1 MKKALSVVGLALALS
16 TTALAQ
22 DVRSL
27 GLGGALVPGP
37 TLSPFNPAYLSYPA
51 DGRGGG
57 LSLPVGLLNFVLN
70 PQMNVLDFFSN
81 RAAYTST
88 PPTKEFNFLA
98 AFDQITHLNS
108 FILNTPTAP
117 RELTITL
124 NSTGLSFFDETNQ
137 RPLNVDFSSFG
148 GLFGS
153 PSATSGVSPFVSVP
167 FSIGPV
173 AIKLGV
179 FGNVSPSSPQ
189 INQALIA
196 DVADG
201 NLSAAYPNA
210 ASISGQGALGISL
223 DFGFSFPIDFDLT
236 KVYFGARA
244 SGFFGLAYADGRA
257 VLSVKPGSD
266 NTLANAKIG
275 YEYSYFLSSPF
286 ASALGSGYSSGF
298 GFGAAGDIGV
308 VADLPGSSLGTPE
321 LEKLTVGLGVIGVV
335 EANTWSGTE
344 IKTVYDPD
352 TGNATTTTNPNATRG
367 GITFNPLFT
376 ANVAGQFSLAGGFR
390 VLAML
395 DGQIGRG
402 GFSTH
407 LGVEAQWTILVVRGG
422 IGLENG
428 RFRFGVGAGLE
439 ITPGI
444 GLDLALTAHPTPI
457 VGGTSFGV
465 ALAVRF
471 GF

>member
-1 MKKALSVVGLALALS
+1 MKKALTIVGLALALS
-16 TTALAQ
+16 SAAMAQ

-37 TLSPFNPAYLSYPA
+37 ALSPFNPAYLNYPG

-57 LSLPVGLLNFVLN
+57 LTLPVGLLNFVLN
-70 PQMNVLDFFSN
+70 PQMNVLDFISN

-98 AFDQITHLNS
+98 AYDQITHLNS

-117 RELTITL
+117 KELTITL
-124 NSTGLSFFDETNQ
+124 SASGLSLFDVTNN
-137 RPLNVDFSSFG
+137 RPISLDFSSFG
-148 GLFGS
+148 GLFGT
-153 PSATSGVSPFVSVP
+153 PSATSGVSPFFSIP

-179 FGNVSPSSPQ
+179 FANIAPGSPQ
-189 INQALIA
+189 INQALVA

-201 NLSAAYPNA
+201 NLSAAYSNA
-210 ASISGQGALGISL
+210 ASVTAQAAAGVSL
-223 DFGFSFPIDFDLT
+223 DFGFSFPIDFDST
-236 KVYFGARA
+236 KLYVGARA
-244 SGFFGLAYADGRA
+244 SGFFGLAYADGRG
-257 VLSVKPGSD
+257 VLNVKPGAD
-266 NTLANAKIG
+266 NALANAKIG
-275 YEYSYFLSSPF
+275 YEYSYFISSPF
-286 ASALGSGYSSGF
+286 ASSLGAGYSSGI
-298 GFGAAGDIGV
+298 GFGVAGDLGA
-308 VADLPGSSLGTPE
+308 VADLPGSFLGVPE

-335 EANTWSGTE
+335 EANTWTGTE
-344 IKTVYDPD
+344 IKTVYNPD
-352 TGNATTTTNPNATRG
+352 TGTTTSTTNPNATRG
-367 GITFNPLFT
+367 GINFNPLFT

-395 DGQIGRG
+395 DGQLGRG
-402 GFSTH
+402 GFNTH
-407 LGVEAQWTILVVRGG
+407 LGVEAQWAILVLRGG
-422 IGLENG
+422 VGLENG
-428 RFRFGVGAGLE
+428 RFRFGIGAGLE
-439 ITPGI
+439 FTRSI
-444 GLDLALTAHPTPI
+444 GLDLALTAHPTPF